1 MEQLVDLGDPY
12 LYMVAIPA
20 ELRLHWNYIVDF
32 LSPQEIG
39 QQNNEPNVEVVPLSE
54 WQPREETTDFEV
66 VPLPQEPSIDLSAA
80 GDGHHVIPRIADNE
94 RPAVIIFR
102 PNRKAI
108 PWLSWKRLMPVV
120 IAISSILFKKI
131 LSLFGIELNQVFAL
145 SLSFNAHLAIFQC
158 FLECLASSL

>member
-1 MEQLVDLGDPY
+1 MDELVDLGDPY
-12 LYMVAIPA
+12 LYMIGIPA
-20 ELRLHWNYIVDF
+20 ELPLHWTYITDF
-32 LSPQEIG
+32 LSPQEVR
-39 QQNNEPNVEVVPLSE
+39 QQHDEPNVEVMPLSQ
-54 WQPREETTDFEV
+54 WQPLEETTDFEV

-102 PNRKAI
+102 PKRKSI
-108 PWLSWKRLMPVV
+108 PWLSWKRLMPVI

-145 SLSFNAHLAIFQC
+145 GLSYNVHVAIFQC
-158 FLECLASSL
+158 FIECLAT